1 MNDLFFLAAGGL
13 GETAAETMKT
23 FGVTWP
29 TFIAQCLSFCI
40 VAGLLY
46 KFAYNPILTVLDA
59 RKKRI
64 AQSLSDADR
73 IKQDFAKAQ
82 EKVQEL
88 LNQASQ
94 QASKMIE
101 EARAVAAR
109 VQDQETQKAIAAAKD
124 IVDKARQATEAD
136 HQRMLAE
143 LRREV
148 GRLVVQTTAK
158 VTGKVLT
165 SDDQQRLVEETNKQ
179 LAA

>member
-1 MNDLFFLAAGGL
+1 MNHLVFFAAGGI
-13 GETAAETMKT
+13 GDMARETAET
-23 FGVTWP
+23 FGLNGP
-29 TFIAQCLSFCI
+29 AFIAQCLSFCI

-46 KFAYNPILTVLDA
+46 KFAYKPILTLLDA

-64 AQSLSDADR
+64 AQSLSDADK
-73 IKQDFAKAQ
+73 IKQDLAKAQ
-82 EKVQEL
+82 EKVQEVM
-88 LNQASQ
+88 NQAGQ

-101 EARAVAAR
+101 EARAAAAR
-109 VQDQETQKAIAAAKD
+109 VQEQETQKAIAAAKD

>member
-1 MNDLFFLAAGGL
+1 MNDLFFLAAAGL

-46 KFAYNPILTVLDA
+46 KFAYNPILTVLDE

-73 IKQDFAKAQ
+73 IKQDLAKAQ

-88 LNQASQ
+88 LNQAGQ

>member
-1 MNDLFFLAAGGL
+1 MAR
-13 GETAAETMKT
+13 ETAET
-23 FGVTWP
+23 FGLNGP
-29 TFIAQCLSFCI
+29 AFIAQCLSFCI

-46 KFAYNPILTVLDA
+46 KFAYKPILTLLDA

-64 AQSLSDADR
+64 AQSLSDADK
-73 IKQDFAKAQ
+73 IKQDLAKAQ
-82 EKVQEL
+82 EKVQEVM
-88 LNQASQ
+88 NQAGQ

-101 EARAVAAR
+101 EARAAAAR
-109 VQDQETQKAIAAAKD
+109 VQEQETQKAIAAAKD